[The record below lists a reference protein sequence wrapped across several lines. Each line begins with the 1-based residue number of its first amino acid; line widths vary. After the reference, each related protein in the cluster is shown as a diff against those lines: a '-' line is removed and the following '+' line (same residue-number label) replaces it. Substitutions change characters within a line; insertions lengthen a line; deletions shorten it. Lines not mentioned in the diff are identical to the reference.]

1 MKNEIDVDGL
11 KVKVMFLLKQLIR
24 MLYVQM
30 TLKECNQLAT
40 GKDLVCKKEEIKNI
54 NIIKQYKNV

>member
-30 TLKECNQLAT
+30 TL
-40 GKDLVCKKEEIKNI
+40 
-54 NIIKQYKNV
+54 

>member
-11 KVKVMFLLKQLIR
+11 NVKVMFLLKQLIR

-30 TLKECNQLAT
+30 TL
-40 GKDLVCKKEEIKNI
+40 
-54 NIIKQYKNV
+54 

>member
-1 MKNEIDVDGL
+1 
-11 KVKVMFLLKQLIR
+11 MFLLKQLIR

-40 GKDLVCKKEEIKNI
+40 GKDLVCKKEENKN
-54 NIIKQYKNV
+54 NNLKAVQKCLTLIILQKKIQN